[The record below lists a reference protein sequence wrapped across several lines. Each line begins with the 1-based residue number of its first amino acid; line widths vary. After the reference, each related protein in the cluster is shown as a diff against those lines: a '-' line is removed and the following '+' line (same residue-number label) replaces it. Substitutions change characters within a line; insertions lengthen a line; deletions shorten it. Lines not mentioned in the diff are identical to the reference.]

1 MPLAEVKPG
10 MRGVGKTVFY
20 GSAIEDFGVEVL
32 EIVEN
37 FYPKRNVILVR
48 LTGDKAEHAGVVS
61 GMSGSPVYINNR
73 LVGALALRF
82 GEFMKEPIGGVMPIE
97 DMVEVANKE
106 AVRGSE
112 ESKTTSILP
121 QYIQAFLCGTEE
133 SFWENLL
140 TGFLPTGEVSNA
152 SLSTIQSPL
161 VFSGFNSTVLEPFQ
175 SLFRSLGFI
184 AVQSGS
190 QSTAHAENA
199 PKFEPGSAV
208 SQVFLS
214 GDIGIDATG
223 TVTAV
228 HENKLLA
235 FGHYVFNL
243 GPVNLPVASAKI
255 LATLPSMMGS
265 NKMAVSTNI
274 MGSVRQD
281 RLTGVFADL
290 SIQPEMVPVRLSL
303 SSPPSGQH
311 EFNFSMAVDR
321 SVNNLMPFFLRI
333 ALIQGM
339 VAARLAAEESSM
351 QLQAQFTLADHRMLN
366 INDFFSSQQIFG
378 FFAPGGDAVGA
389 SDMIASTL
397 GALLVNDFISPKV
410 EKIDL
415 VCRAEPGEK
424 IAKISSVWQ
433 DKTEINLGD
442 SLMLTIRLKKTDGGE
457 KKIIRKVN
465 LPRKLQAQSLTVFIS
480 SGDALI
486 RYEQQTNP
494 EKYTPVN
501 FDHLLSI
508 LEGRRKNNN
517 LYIQVRVRDSGIM
530 LEGRELSTLPPS
542 IMGVMDSDRGI
553 GDGKRL
559 RDRVLLEQV
568 IPTDYV
574 ISGAKRLNVRII
586 QPQRASLPQR
596 EDEESAQPVLW

>member
-1 MPLAEVKPG
+1 
-10 MRGVGKTVFY
+10 
-20 GSAIEDFGVEVL
+20 L
-32 EIVEN
+32 EIFEN
-37 FYPKRNVILVR
+37 FYPKRDVILVR
-48 LTGDKAEHAGVVS
+48 LTGAKAEQAGVVS
-61 GMSGSPVYINNR
+61 GMSCSPVYINDR
-73 LVGALALRF
+73 LIGALALRF

-106 AVRGSE
+106 STRSIEA
-112 ESKTTSILP
+112 SKSMSALP
-121 QYIQAFLCGTEE
+121 QYIQSYLCGAEE
-133 SFWENLL
+133 SFWENLV
-140 TGFLPTGEVSNA
+140 TGFLPTGESNNS

-161 VFSGFNSTVLEPFQ
+161 VFSGFSSTVLEQ
-175 SLFRSLGFI
+175 YQNLFRSLGFI

-190 QSTAHAENA
+190 QSAEAVEKA

-228 HENKLLA
+228 HDNKLLA

-274 MGSVRQD
+274 VGSVRQD
-281 RLTGVFADL
+281 RLTGVYADL
-290 SIQPEMVPVRLSL
+290 SIPPEMVPVRLAL
-303 SSPPSGQH
+303 DSPPSARH

-339 VAARLAAEESSM
+339 VAARLASEESSM
-351 QLQAQFTLADHRMLN
+351 EVQAQFTLSDHRVLS

-378 FFAPGGDAVGA
+378 FFAPGGDAVAA

-397 GALLVNDFISPKV
+397 GALLVNDFVSPKV

-415 VCRAEPGEK
+415 LCKAEPGEK

-433 DKTEINLGD
+433 DKTEVSVGD
-442 SLMLTIRLKKTDGGE
+442 SLMLTIRLKKTDGGG

-465 LPRKLQAQSLTVFIS
+465 LPHKLQAQNLTVFIS
-480 SGDALI
+480 SGDALT
-486 RYEQQTNP
+486 RYELQTNS
-494 EKYTPVN
+494 EKYVPVN

-508 LEGRRKNNN
+508 LENRRKNNN
-517 LYIQVRVRDSGIM
+517 LYIQVRVRDSGIL

-542 IMGVMDSDRGI
+542 IMSVMDSDRAI

-574 ISGAKRLNVRII
+574 IAGAKRLNVRII

-596 EDEESAQPVLW
+596 EDDESAQPVLW

>member
-20 GSAIEDFGVEVL
+20 GSEIEDFGVEVL

-37 FYPKRNVILVR
+37 FYPQRDVILVR
-48 LTGDKAEHAGVVS
+48 LTGDKVQQAGVVS
-61 GMSGSPVYINNR
+61 GMSGSPVYIDGR

-97 DMVEVANKE
+97 DMVEVADKE
-106 AVRGSE
+106 SVRGAE
-112 ESKTTSILP
+112 DSKTTSILP
-121 QYIQAFLCGTEE
+121 QYIRGYLCGTEA

-140 TGFLPTGEVSNA
+140 TGYLPPGGSNNA
-152 SLSTIQSPL
+152 SLSAIQSPL
-161 VFSGFNSTVLEPFQ
+161 VFSGFNSSVLEPYQ
-175 SLFRSLGFI
+175 DLFRSLGFV

-190 QSTAHAENA
+190 RSTGRAGSAV
-199 PKFEPGSAV
+199 KFEPGSAV

-228 HENKLLA
+228 HDNKLLA

-274 MGSVRQD
+274 VGSVRQD

-290 SIQPEMVPVRLSL
+290 SMQPKMVPVRLEL
-303 SSPPSGQH
+303 NSPPSGQH
-311 EFNFSMAVDR
+311 EFNFSMAMDR

-333 ALIQGM
+333 ALVQGM

-351 QLQAQFTLADHRMLN
+351 HLQARFTLADHRTLS

-378 FFAPGGDAVGA
+378 FFAPGGDALAA

-397 GALLVNDFISPKV
+397 GALLVNDFDSPSV
-410 EKIDL
+410 ERIDL
-415 VCRAEPGEK
+415 VCAAEPGER

-433 DKTEINLGD
+433 DKTEISAGD

-457 KKIIRKVN
+457 KKILRKVN
-465 LPRKLQAQSLTVFIS
+465 LPRKLQAQNITVFIS
-480 SGDALI
+480 SGDALT
-486 RYEQQTNP
+486 RYELQANP
-494 EKYTPVN
+494 EKYIPVS
-501 FDHLLSI
+501 FAHLLSI

-517 LYIQVRVRDSGIM
+517 LYIQVRVRDSGISV
-530 LEGRELSTLPPS
+530 EGKELSTLPPS

-559 RDRVLLEQV
+559 RDRVLLEEV

-574 ISGAKRLNVRII
+574 ISGAKRLSVRIV
-586 QPQRASLPQR
+586 QPQRSSFSQR
-596 EDEESAQPVLW
+596 DDDESAQPVIW